1 MKNKIKL
8 LIITIAIASSIIA
21 FTIFRNSQISSQ
33 NFKLTILSIVE
44 IEPIAQLRKGFREE
58 FELSSFAKKNKLVIT
73 EENAQGDSGLV
84 NQISDKV
91 IAQKPNLIYV
101 LGTPFAQA
109 IQKRAPE
116 ILMVQG
122 AVTDPVAA
130 GLAKSWQASGKKYV
144 ATSDLP
150 PVNKQI
156 NLIKDLNPKIS
167 NLGLIYNPGEANSV
181 AVVSRIRDY
190 IKKENLNWSLVERPV
205 SNSSEVA
212 RSVETLIG
220 KVDAIYLP
228 PDNTAHASMKVIGK
242 ITKANKIPFYA
253 TVKEALKE
261 GAVATLSLDFKEL
274 GRESAQL
281 SLAVLD
287 GQDPTTIPIK
297 LNENPTITINS
308 NLAKEYKIDISKFR
322 TMSNVEIIE

>member
-1 MKNKIKL
+1 MFKNKSVYIATTL
-8 LIITIAIASSIIA
+8 AVLTAATIVFFNISKSS
-21 FTIFRNSQISSQ
+21 SD
-33 NFKLTILSIVE
+33 FKLAIVSIVE
-44 IEPIAQLRKGFREE
+44 IEPISQLRKGFREE
-58 FELSSFAKKNKLVIT
+58 FESSQFAKTHKVIIT

-84 NQISDKV
+84 NQIADKIV
-91 IAQKPNLIYV
+91 TSKPSLVYV
-101 LGTPFAQA
+101 LGTPIAQS

-130 GLAKSWQASGKKYV
+130 GLAKSWQASGKKYI

-156 NLIKDLNPKIS
+156 SLIKDLNPKIS
-167 NLGLIYNPGEANSV
+167 KLGLIYNPGEANSV

-190 IKKENLNWSLVERPV
+190 IKKENLNWNLVERPV

-242 ITKANKIPFYA
+242 ITRANKIPFYA

-261 GAVATLSLDFKEL
+261 GAIATLSLDFKEL
-274 GRESAQL
+274 GKESAKL

-287 GQDPTTIPIK
+287 GQDPSTTPIK
-297 LNENPTITINS
+297 LNENPTITINGKI
-308 NLAKEYKIDISKFR
+308 AKEYKIDISKFR
-322 TMSNVEIIE
+322 AMSNVEVIE